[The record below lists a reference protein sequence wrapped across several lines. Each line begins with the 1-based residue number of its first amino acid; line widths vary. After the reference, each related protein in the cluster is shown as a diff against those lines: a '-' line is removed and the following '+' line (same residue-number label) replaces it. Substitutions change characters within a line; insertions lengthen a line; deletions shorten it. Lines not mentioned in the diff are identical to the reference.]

1 MAATKTKTLSVPQ
14 LLEEFR
20 KLFPD
25 TPELQRMQ
33 QLLECVVF
41 SILRENHSIEA
52 AQAAFEKLANR
63 DNFIDWNDL
72 RVSQLDEIRGY
83 LAGYADPDHRGSS
96 IKRFLRELFRKN
108 YKFEVEGLSRK
119 TWKEAREEL
128 SSYETLSNDFHLSQ
142 VQALL
147 FGGHAFPVDQRIALM
162 LKRLGLADAAG
173 DAVSIRALIEKN
185 ISKAQIL
192 QAIRLFDKFVEN
204 ICKVDSPACT
214 TCPLSASC
222 PDYQA
227 RIAPPKPAKAVETKP
242 VYKKPAAPAKSAGEK
257 SEKSP
262 KPAAADRV
270 KAADKKQPVAAAKP
284 APAKSNTPPSDK
296 KTSAVARK
304 AEAAKKPEAAKP
316 ASPPAKNVKPAE
328 KPAAPAKPAA
338 QKPAGKSP
346 TPAKPAAP
354 ATKTAAAPAKHPAK
368 KPEAAKPTS
377 TPAKN
382 VKAPA
387 KTAAPATKTA
397 AKAPAKPEKKPAKK
411 K

>member
-1 MAATKTKTLSVPQ
+1 MAATKTKTLSIPQ

-25 TPELQRMQ
+25 TPELQRMP
-33 QLLECVVF
+33 QLLECVIF

-52 AQAAFEKLANR
+52 AMAAFEKLANR

-72 RVSQLDEIRGY
+72 RVSDLHEIRGY
-83 LAGYADPDHRGSS
+83 LAGYADPDHRGSL

-128 SSYETLSNDFHLSQ
+128 SAYDTLSNDFHLSQ
-142 VQALL
+142 VQVLL

-162 LKRLGLADAAG
+162 IKRLGLADAAG

-192 QAIRLFDKFVEN
+192 LAIRLFDRFVET

-214 TCPLSASC
+214 ACPLSASC

-227 RIAPPKPAKAVETKP
+227 RLAPPKPAKAVETKSKSDNKKAAP
-242 VYKKPAAPAKSAGEK
+242 PANTSGDKPAKAA
-257 SEKSP
+257 
-262 KPAAADRV
+262 KPASPSASD
-270 KAADKKQPVAAAKP
+270 KAKDAEKKQPVAAKT
-284 APAKSNTPPSDK
+284 APAKSTTPPADK
-296 KTSAVARK
+296 KPSTVA
-304 AEAAKKPEAAKP
+304 AAKKPEAAKT
-316 ASPPAKNVKPAE
+316 ASPPAKNVKAVE
-328 KPAAPAKPAA
+328 KPATPAKPGTQKPAAKSPAPAKATAPVTKTATAPAKPV
-338 QKPAGKSP
+338 
-346 TPAKPAAP
+346 
-354 ATKTAAAPAKHPAK
+354 AK

-377 TPAKN
+377 PQAKN
-382 VKAPA
+382 TKA
-387 KTAAPATKTA
+387 A
-397 AKAPAKPEKKPAKK
+397 AKPSSAKNTSAKPEKKPAKK